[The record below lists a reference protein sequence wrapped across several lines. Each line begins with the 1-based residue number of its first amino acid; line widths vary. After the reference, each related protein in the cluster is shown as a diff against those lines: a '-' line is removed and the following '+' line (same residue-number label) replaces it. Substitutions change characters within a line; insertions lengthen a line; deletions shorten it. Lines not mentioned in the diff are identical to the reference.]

1 MQAHEVQAF
10 CAELGIH
17 LGGGNHVADGWLSGS
32 CPFAFATHSGGVDNH
47 PSFGVR
53 VGGTG
58 PSYFKCFTCGQKGTF
73 SQAVA
78 LLGYLRDEDLSDT
91 VRRVELAESAVLS
104 GNPLWRFK
112 EKEGR
117 FSYEKSLGAAQGET
131 DYPPLLT
138 HPYLTQRGISWRTAL
153 RMRLRWDENSGR
165 VLFPVYDYRGVFLGF
180 SGRKVQDSDRGPRVR
195 DYSGL
200 PKAKIFLGEHLINR
214 RGVARPHTIIIVE
227 GLFDYAA
234 VLGSGAITADRSV
247 FAILGT
253 ELTQAKKDKLRR
265 FGASVIWMVDRDAA
279 GDKVLW
285 GSKVSS
291 AASGS
296 LGALAEFNGCFPQYV
311 VSYPESGGRWL
322 KDPGECSASQ
332 IRKMIGQAECYL
344 RKYN

>member
-1 MQAHEVQAF
+1 MQVHEARAF
-10 CAELGIH
+10 CEELGIR
-17 LGGGNHVADGWLSGS
+17 LGGGNGVTEGWLSGS
-32 CPFAFATHSGGVDNH
+32 CPFAFATHGSGADNH
-47 PSFGVR
+47 PSFGIR
-53 VGGTG
+53 VGGSG

-73 SQAVA
+73 AQAVS

-104 GNPLWRFK
+104 GSPSWRFK

-117 FSYEKSLGAAQGET
+117 FSYEKALGAAQGEA

-138 HPYLTQRGISWRTAL
+138 HPYLTRRGISWRTAL
-153 RMRLRWDENSGR
+153 RMRLRWDGTSGR

-180 SGRKVQDSDRGPRVR
+180 SGRTVRDSEAGPRVR

-200 PKAKIFLGEHLINR
+200 PKAKVFLGEHLINR
-214 RGVARPHTIIIVE
+214 CGVARPHTIIIVE

-285 GSKVSS
+285 G
-291 AASGS
+291 AEAPG
-296 LGALAEFNGCFPQYV
+296 GAKRSRGVLAEFDGCFPQYV
-311 VSYPESGGRWL
+311 ASYPESGRRCL
-322 KDPGECSASQ
+322 KDPGECTASQ
-332 IRKMIGQAECYL
+332 IRQMIGRAKCYL
-344 RKYN
+344 G